1 MKPQRL
7 YPWLNL
13 GTTIITLIINVLSNA
28 LPFNGQTAAEITDR
42 YEAYFVPAGYVF
54 SIWGV
59 IYLGLIVFSLY
70 QLLSPQQS
78 APAVRR
84 IGWLYALSGLAN
96 CAWLFFWHYN
106 LLGLS
111 LIAMLVLLASLIA
124 IYARLGVNVRPAS
137 PPEKFYIHLVFS
149 IYLGWIS
156 VATIANTTIVLSAA
170 GWSGWG
176 LPMAGWAVVM
186 LIVAV
191 AIAAVI
197 SLTRRDVAY
206 LLVLIWAFVGI
217 AVKQAR
223 VPLVAGSAWAAAV
236 VTALLIMLAI
246 ALQRSYKVKP
256 YSLER

>member
-42 YEAYFVPAGYVF
+42 YQAYFVPAGYVF

-96 CAWLFFWHYN
+96 CTWLFFWHYN

-111 LIAMLVLLASLIA
+111 LVAMLVLLASLIA

-137 PPEKFYIHLVFS
+137 PQEKFYIHLVFS

-156 VATIANTTIVLSAA
+156 VATIANTTIALSAA

-197 SLTRRDVAY
+197 SLTRRDIAY
-206 LLVLIWAFVGI
+206 LLVLIWAFIGI

-236 VTALLIMLAI
+236 VTALLIVLAI
-246 ALQRSYKVKP
+246 ALQRSYRVKP